1 VAGVLKIFRRRCRD
15 RCGQFV
21 LRVGNNKRDVPNG
34 QADLHQ
40 PARQRP
46 CVRHRPA
53 RLPRHRRV
61 SILKGR
67 SHKASIPDERAAEAT
82 GMVVFDPVA
91 YFFRRS
97 GRLGDLGRI
106 PQHLEYVRRA
116 AIPFQDS
123 PRDRGRSRDR
133 PARARQVS
141 SPTRSSSNR
150 RIAERI
156 RRAVATF
163 EPDLMRPISVGEAHP
178 VVFCHL
184 EAAARARIGHDLSA
198 RHSIR
203 IELIVPR

>member
-67 SHKASIPDERAAEAT
+67 SHKASIPDGRAAEAT

-91 YFFRRS
+91 YFFRACADTTNATGALVLRCAAKAPPG
-97 GRLGDLGRI
+97 GRANSFPSVRLK
-106 PQHLEYVRRA
+106 RRA

-141 SPTRSSSNR
+141 DPLKFKPTDSRTNPSSSR
-150 RIAERI
+150 HLRAGSDAPDI
-156 RRAVATF
+156 RRGSS
-163 EPDLMRPISVGEAHP
+163 PSSLLPSRGRRSGSHWP
-178 VVFCHL
+178 
-184 EAAARARIGHDLSA
+184 
-198 RHSIR
+198 
-203 IELIVPR
+203 